1 MLEGIVTAIGT
12 LCLVV
17 LILYLSYV
25 AAKFIG
31 KSSIRGGRSR
41 YMRMI
46 DQMPVGQ
53 GRAVSVVQ
61 AGDRYFLIGISE
73 KQISMLAELEEEGLV
88 PLEMEEPVS
97 QAGIPDFKEIM
108 RRLEEARKKH
118 WNGKK

>member
-108 RRLEEARKKH
+108 RRLEEVRKKH

>member
-1 MLEGIVTAIGT
+1 MLEGIITAVGT

-25 AAKFIG
+25 AAKFVG
-31 KSSIRGGRSR
+31 KSAVRGGHSR

-53 GRAVSVVQ
+53 GRALSVVQ
-61 AGDRYFLIGISE
+61 IGDRYFLIGIAE
-73 KQISMLAELEEEGLV
+73 KQITTLAELEEEGLV
-88 PLEMEEPVS
+88 PLEIEEPMNSMGV
-97 QAGIPDFKEIM
+97 PDFKDLM
-108 RRLEEARKKH
+108 RRLDEARKH